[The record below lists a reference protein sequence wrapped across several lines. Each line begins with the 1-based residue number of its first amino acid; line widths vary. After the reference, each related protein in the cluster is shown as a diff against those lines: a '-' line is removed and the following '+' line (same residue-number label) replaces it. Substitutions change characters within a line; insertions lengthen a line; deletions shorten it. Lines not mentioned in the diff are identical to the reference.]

1 MNRFHAWIIVSTVM
15 LAPLA
20 VFAEDPP
27 HRDHASVWM
36 RKKLDYSRAILE
48 GLAIADFDKIAHN
61 ARAMRDLTK
70 LEEFV
75 RGRSPAYRT
84 QLQTFL
90 AANDE
95 LLDRAQDDNVE
106 GAALAFTQIT
116 ISCVNCHKQ
125 LRATDKPGK
134 SP

>member
-1 MNRFHAWIIVSTVM
+1 MNGLHRWMIASAMM
-15 LAPLA
+15 LAPVAGLA
-20 VFAEDPP
+20 DEPLKT
-27 HRDHASVWM
+27 DHASVWM
-36 RKKLDYSRAILE
+36 RKKLDYSQAILE
-48 GLAIADFDKIAHN
+48 GLATADFDKIAQN

-70 LEEFV
+70 IEAFV

-90 AANDE
+90 SANDE

-125 LRATDKPGK
+125 LRAGEKPSK